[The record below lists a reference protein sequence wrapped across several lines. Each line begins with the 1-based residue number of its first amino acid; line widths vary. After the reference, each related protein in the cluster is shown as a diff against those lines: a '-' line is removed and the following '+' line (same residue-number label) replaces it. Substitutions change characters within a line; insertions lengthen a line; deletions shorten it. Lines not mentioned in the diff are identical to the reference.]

1 MSQMGRFFVNIETL
15 TGDFGGPV
23 EPDNVGN
30 LNIIGEPGLVF
41 VDGIPLINTLE
52 VNLDGSVANQY
63 VTDAGTATPVNHILN
78 IIGGHGINTTG
89 VGDDVTVLINNT
101 ITLGDLA
108 LAVGDSLT
116 LTTGNETITAG
127 DLNITAGNI
136 NLPSSNTLGTE
147 GYITVNGTPF
157 VSSLGVG
164 NTFVGSTAGGLQITT
179 ADSCAG
185 FGLQALADLTT
196 GDSNTAI
203 GAGTLS
209 SITTGQSNIAVGIL
223 AGSALT
229 LADSSDILIGNVG
242 VLGESNTIRIGKTGA
257 GVGEQSNCYVAGITG
272 VNVGSVAT
280 VVSHSG
286 DHLGST
292 TITAGPGI
300 VVTPGANSIT
310 IESTIGVLNYSN
322 VTTTPYTV
330 LTTDQFI
337 SVDTTTLAITIK
349 LPDAATVGEYYII
362 KDRIGLA
369 ATNNITVTTVTGAV
383 LIDGATS
390 YTMNTAFQSIQ
401 LLGNGV
407 GYEVF

>member
-1 MSQMGRFFVNIETL
+1 MSQLINYTDGLEAL
-15 TGDFGGPV
+15 TGDFGGLV
-23 EPDNVGN
+23 EPDQYGN
-30 LNIIGEPGLVF
+30 IFILGEPGVVF
-41 VDGIPLINTLE
+41 VDGIPLTNTLE
-52 VNLDGSVANQY
+52 INLDGSVANQY

-127 DLNITAGNI
+127 DLNMTAGNI
-136 NLPSSNTLGTE
+136 NMPASNALGTE
-147 GYITVNGTPF
+147 GYITVSGTPF

-164 NTFVGSTAGGLQITT
+164 NTFVGSGAGGLQITT

-196 GDSNTAI
+196 GDSNTAV
-203 GAGTLS
+203 GAGSLS
-209 SITTGQSNIAVGIL
+209 FITTGQSNIAVGTL
-223 AGSALT
+223 AGANLT
-229 LADSSDILIGNVG
+229 LADSSDILIGNAG

-257 GVGEQSNCYVAGITG
+257 GVGEQNNCYVAGITG

-280 VVSHSG
+280 VVSHSA

-300 VVTPGANSIT
+300 QVTPGANTIT
-310 IESTIGVLNYSN
+310 IESTINYTPVN
-322 VTTTPYTV
+322 TTPYVV
-330 LTTDQFI
+330 LVTDLFI
-337 SVDTTTLAITIK
+337 SVDTTTLAITIQ
-349 LPDAATVGEYYII
+349 LPNAATVGDYYII
-362 KDRIGLA
+362 KDRSGLA
-369 ATNNITVTTVTGAV
+369 ATNNITVTTVGGAV
-383 LIDGATS
+383 LIDGAAT

-401 LLGNGV
+401 LIGNST